1 MWTLRSRII
10 WHRSQK
16 RRILC
21 GRSAT
26 TSRGVL
32 EAYSSQKP
40 QSATVRLSMWKG
52 APNNAEGKATMHW
65 GDDVLLL
72 YLAPFLKPH
81 FPKCGDPM
89 LGVKANRSALE
100 YSSSKADELKVEFS
114 AEWLRIWR
122 YERGIS
128 RKILSL
134 WMARAILARAI
145 LVLLLSAP
153 DQRQARTRRGPKC
166 LWTKQHQAPA

>member
-1 MWTLRSRII
+1 M
-10 WHRSQK
+10 RSQ
-16 RRILC
+16 RRFENNAVWCERSEAAYLTPEFLC

-52 APNNAEGKATMHW
+52 APNNAEGKAKQCIGVMMSFCSI
-65 GDDVLLL
+65 LLR
-72 YLAPFLKPH
+72 FFKPH

-128 RKILSL
+128 ELIHVANNLSL
-134 WMARAILARAI
+134 QKTYSLAVI
-145 LVLLLSAP
+145 
-153 DQRQARTRRGPKC
+153 
-166 LWTKQHQAPA
+166 

>member
-1 MWTLRSRII
+1 
-10 WHRSQK
+10 
-16 RRILC
+16 
-21 GRSAT
+21 
-26 TSRGVL
+26 
-32 EAYSSQKP
+32 
-40 QSATVRLSMWKG
+40 
-52 APNNAEGKATMHW
+52 MHW

-72 YLAPFLKPH
+72 YLAPYFKPH

-128 RKILSL
+128 LSFIAFL
-134 WMARAILARAI
+134 LEYIMGLGSATPQLCSPI
-145 LVLLLSAP
+145 LVFLTWIPRFLSNWCLAKTRQEGWFGFHTSFLLGFFSQTSCQ
-153 DQRQARTRRGPKC
+153 DSKIHC
-166 LWTKQHQAPA
+166 NCHMFVNI